1 MLNLTFRLADPSPQ
15 AVVFTIRSGTI
26 SLHPLALFVNSHPRR
41 FASLE
46 ERGSALLQ
54 RTPLILKAFLCCF
67 ECAGE
72 IATLWQ
78 FKETAALRKS
88 INFNCQFSKNK
99 RSSPFSRREKPS
111 ACPMPTS
118 ARGQ

>member
-26 SLHPLALFVNSHPRR
+26 SLHALAFFVNSHPRH
-41 FASLE
+41 FASPE

-72 IATLWQ
+72 ITTLWR
-78 FKETAALRKS
+78 FKETIALCKS
-88 INFNCQFSKNK
+88 INFTYRFSKNK
-99 RSSPFSRREKPS
+99 RSSPFPNREKPS

-118 ARGQ
+118 ARGR